1 MAGHA
6 RVVDVDP
13 YDVHHAIARVV
24 INQGDV
30 PVAGVDV
37 PVEQE
42 SGTWHRTHRLH
53 DPGPVRGPGT
63 ILAGIV
69 SQRVVIPGAVHL
81 VTEPDH
87 RVTHSGGHQVRGELA
102 RIPVVAARGADLP
115 PVRRDAVGHH
125 LLGQDNP
132 AGGAIGAEPLPPVSI
147 ATRGIGEPGLGP
159 FRPRRVRVVVQQ
171 HAVHLL
177 SGELVEAAQGV
188 SAASCIDARRPGV
201 ERVREPE
208 GNGGPA
214 EAGQHGGCRDAP
226 ADQAP
231 GTPDPGAATLSDLS
245 DPPGRAWLGFLAA
258 CRCHRTRQDASPGRP
273 HYRAPGRRRVVAR
286 PANRPAK

>member
-6 RVVDVDP
+6 RVVDVGP
-13 YDVHHAIARVV
+13 YHVHHAVAGVV
-24 INQGDV
+24 IIQGDV

-53 DPGPVRGPGT
+53 DPGPVRGPVT
-63 ILAGIV
+63 VLAGIV

-102 RIPVVAARGADLP
+102 RVPVVAARGADFP

-125 LLGQDNP
+125 LLGQDHP

-147 ATRGIGEPGLGP
+147 AARGIGEPGLGP
-159 FRPRRVRVVVQQ
+159 FRPHRVRVVVQQ

-177 SGELVEAAQGV
+177 SGELVEAAQGAP
-188 SAASCIDARRPGV
+188 AASRIDARRPGV
-201 ERVREPE
+201 ERVREPD
-208 GNGGPA
+208 GNGSPA
-214 EAGQHGGCRDAP
+214 EAGQHGRCRDTP
-226 ADQAP
+226 ADRAP
-231 GTPDPGAATLSDLS
+231 GAPDPGAATLSD
-245 DPPGRAWLGFLAA
+245 PPGRVGLGFLAA
-258 CRCHRTRQDASPGRP
+258 CRCRRTRQDASPGRP
-273 HYRAPGRRRVVAR
+273 HHLAPGRRRVVAR